1 MRTAKTDGRPCKA
14 LCVALVGVISS
25 SVLATQSAAQVVAV
39 AFADAAKA
47 GQWDTVSRL
56 IHEGSG
62 SGAIDLP
69 GPDGTTAVHWAV
81 HAGNIEVVRALVDGG
96 ANVDAANRYG
106 VTPLSIAARDGNAE
120 LLEILLA
127 AGADPVAAE
136 HALPEGQTL
145 AMLAARTGSTEA
157 LRSLSSHAAISVN
170 ASEERGGTTALMWAA
185 LEDRPEAIR
194 YLVDLGA
201 DANLRSRLTDYPH
214 LKNGVGLLGIEK
226 GITYVGQTPLQAGG
240 WTALMYAARA
250 GAIEAVRALGAAGAD
265 LDALDPLGES
275 ALTLAIING
284 HWDVLDTLLK
294 AGANPNVVVD
304 VEKVEVYAA
313 PTPLYAA
320 VDFHTLPATYGRP
333 APKPR
338 VVQGSVDAVK
348 RLLEAGADVD
358 GKLVASP
365 LKRQYTGGSGK
376 LKAGATPLMR
386 AAVVADVAMVS
397 LLLEA
402 GADARAVIA
411 ENGSSPLLLA
421 AASASGEVGSAD
433 HVPVDRSIETVRL
446 FLEHGADIHGV
457 DSQGRTA
464 LHLVATNVGAPKMI
478 PFLVDSGASVDA
490 KDKNGK
496 TALDFALKEVE
507 DERDVPANKHETV
520 EILRRLSGAK

>member
-1 MRTAKTDGRPCKA
+1 MRTMDTRRRYLNA
-14 LCVALVGVISS
+14 LYVALVCIASSTLTIS
-25 SVLATQSAAQVVAV
+25 SAAQVV

-47 GQWDTVSRL
+47 GQWDAVSRL
-56 IHEGSG
+56 IDQGSG
-62 SGAIDLP
+62 SADIDVP
-69 GPDGTTAVHWAV
+69 GPDGTTAIHWAV
-81 HAGNIEVVRALVDGG
+81 HAGNVEAVRALVDGG
-96 ANVDAANRYG
+96 ANVDAVNRYG
-106 VTPLSIAARDGNAE
+106 VTPLSIAARDGNGE
-120 LLEILLA
+120 LLRILLE

-136 HALPEGQTL
+136 RALPEGQTL
-145 AMLAARTGSTEA
+145 AMFAARTGSTEA
-157 LRSLSSHAAISVN
+157 LEALWAHAAIDVN
-170 ASEERGGTTALMWAA
+170 AREERGGTTALMWAA
-185 LEDRPEAIR
+185 LDNRPESVR
-194 YLVDLGA
+194 RLVELGA
-201 DANLRSRLTDYPH
+201 DPDLRSRLTDYPH

-240 WTALMYAARA
+240 WTALMYAARE
-250 GAIEAVRALGAAGAD
+250 GAVEAVEALGESGAD

-284 HWDVLDTLLK
+284 HWGVLDALLK
-294 AGANPNVVVD
+294 AGANPNAVVD

-338 VVQGSVDAVK
+338 VVQGSIDAVK

-358 GKLVASP
+358 GKLVGSP

-386 AAVVADVAMVS
+386 AAVAADVTMMR

-402 GADARAVIA
+402 GADVRAAIG
-411 ENGSSPLLLA
+411 ENGYSPLLLA
-421 AASASGEVGSAD
+421 AASANGEVGSPD
-433 HVPVDRSIETVRL
+433 HVPVERSIEAVRL
-446 FLEHGADIHGV
+446 CLEYGADVRAI

-464 LHLVATNVGAPKMI
+464 VHLVAMNVGAPKMI

-490 KDKNGK
+490 EDKSGM
-496 TALDFALKEVE
+496 TPLGLALKEVE
-507 DERDVPANKHETV
+507 DQRDVPPTQQQTV
-520 EILRRLSGAK
+520 EILRRLSRTE